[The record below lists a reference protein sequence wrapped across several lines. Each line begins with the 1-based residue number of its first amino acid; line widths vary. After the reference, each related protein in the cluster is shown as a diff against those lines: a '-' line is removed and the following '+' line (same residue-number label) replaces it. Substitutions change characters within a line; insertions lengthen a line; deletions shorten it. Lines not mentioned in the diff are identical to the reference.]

1 MGLDYRSQNDSKTL
15 DDNLSSKV
23 LDGLG
28 PDFRS
33 RNVSKPW
40 MIIYHPRFLIV
51 WGSISVVKT
60 TQKPWMSVFH
70 PRFWIV
76 WGPISVVKTSP
87 WLQLEL
93 PDSTWLAQP
102 SYIRRLLLWRS
113 APYLEFQL
121 HCSNPS
127 STQPTTARLLIRV

>member
-1 MGLDYRSQNDSKTL
+1 MHTSKVFDGLGLDFRSQNDSKTL
-15 DDNLSSKV
+15 DGNLSSKV
-23 LDGLG
+23 L
-28 PDFRS
+28 
-33 RNVSKPW
+33 
-40 MIIYHPRFLIV
+40 M
-51 WGSISVVKT
+51 
-60 TQKPWMSVFH
+60 
-70 PRFWIV
+70 V

-121 HCSNPS
+121 HGSNPS